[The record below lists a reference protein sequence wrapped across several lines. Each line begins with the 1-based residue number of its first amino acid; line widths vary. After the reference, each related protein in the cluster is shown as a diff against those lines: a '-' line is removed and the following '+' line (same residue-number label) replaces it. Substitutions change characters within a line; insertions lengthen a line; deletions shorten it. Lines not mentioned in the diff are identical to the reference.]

1 MKKFL
6 FLLVVAAG
14 AVFYYLNS
22 GSDFKSF
29 EADYKKACDAND
41 YVLAHEMLTAMNGD
55 LLKYQEDNKDA
66 MEGALG
72 NHSLVYRS
80 DEEKVRLF
88 DTYYNEYKEIERY
101 VILHEATYI
110 LESQGL
116 AGLPRISF
124 LAKQYKADWLYDSL
138 QDIALSLGNDEI
150 INRLELMKK
159 GASAVLEEEEELEDE
174 SEEKSFEEYEEEYED
189 KFEKALTN
197 ILK

>member
-6 FLLVVAAG
+6 LLLLVVAA
-14 AVFYYLNS
+14 ATAFYFIFC

-41 YVLAHEMLTAMNGD
+41 YELAHEMLTAMNGD

-72 NHSLVYRS
+72 KHSLVYRS

-88 DTYYNEYKEIERY
+88 ETYYNEYKEIERY
-101 VILHEATYI
+101 VILHETTYI

-116 AGLPRISF
+116 AGLPRIAF
-124 LAKQYKADWLYDSL
+124 LVKQYDADWLYDSL
-138 QDIALSLGNDEI
+138 QDIALSLGNKEI
-150 INRLELMKK
+150 ITRLELMKK
-159 GASAVLEEEEELEDE
+159 GARAVLEEEEGMK
-174 SEEKSFEEYEEEYED
+174 EE
-189 KFEKALTN
+189 
-197 ILK
+197 